1 MLSSDDDKN
10 NVFLSYFQAM
20 QEKERVCVYCA
31 SSAKI
36 APKYFEVA
44 TALAQ
49 ELVKAEKK
57 VVFGGGA
64 SGLMGRLADET
75 LRLGG
80 DIIGIMPHFMRKVEW
95 AHREVKEF
103 EFVDDMRER
112 KKRLLEDSSAV
123 VTLAG
128 GSGTLEELIE
138 AITLKR
144 LGLYLNPIIIV
155 NTDGYY
161 DPLKTMLERCVSE
174 NFMHESHLKMWTFVD
189 TPGEVLSAIENAPT
203 WESDNVKNAAMK

>member
-1 MLSSDDDKN
+1 
-10 NVFLSYFQAM
+10 M

-44 TALAQ
+44 TTLAQ
-49 ELVKAEKK
+49 ELVKADKK

-80 DIIGIMPHFMRKVEW
+80 DIIGIMPHFMRQIEW
-95 AHREVKEF
+95 AHKEVKEF
-103 EFVDDMRER
+103 EFVEDMRER
-112 KKRLLEDSSAV
+112 KKRLLEGSSAV

-144 LGLYLNPIIIV
+144 LGLYLNPIVIV

-161 DPLKTMLERCVSE
+161 DPFKEMLERCVSE
-174 NFMHESHLKMWTFVD
+174 NFMHESHLKMWTFV
-189 TPGEVLSAIENAPT
+189 
-203 WESDNVKNAAMK
+203 